1 MADILSQPQPNFE
14 FFKRMFRHGLLGVT
28 KQGHP
33 VWFMKVG
40 DMKEGFKSYK
50 TSGLTQRDLARHVAL
65 CMVSLPGHEACFTK
79 ISQGCPRP

>member
-65 CMVSLPGHEACFTK
+65 CMVSLLGHEA
-79 ISQGCPRP
+79 